1 MFKFISKQLIINM
14 FSARNHQDSW
24 LPWINPTRTRDRTDS
39 FKVKFHV
46 ISTIRRKFDD
56 TALGL
61 VLRAGM
67 KRRRN
72 NDGMTN
78 SCGRM
83 ITW

>member
-1 MFKFISKQLIINM
+1 MAI
-14 FSARNHQDSW
+14 
-24 LPWINPTRTRDRTDS
+24 DRAVT